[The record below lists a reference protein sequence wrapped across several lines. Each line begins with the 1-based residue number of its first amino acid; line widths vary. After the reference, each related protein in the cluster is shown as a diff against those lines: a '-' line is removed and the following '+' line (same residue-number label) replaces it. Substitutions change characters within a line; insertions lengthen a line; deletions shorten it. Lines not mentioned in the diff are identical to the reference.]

1 METKANHVWVGA
13 ITLALLALV
22 AAVILWI
29 ARLNEGGRHEYD
41 IFFKQAVD
49 GLSKGSAVN
58 FSGVPVGQVNQIE
71 LWSKDPSFVRVRI
84 AVEPDVPI
92 RVGTTA
98 TIQGSFT
105 GVSTI
110 QLEGA
115 SKDAP
120 ELTCEGEAA
129 KAACPE
135 GVPVI
140 PTKRGGL
147 GELLNS
153 APVLLERLA
162 TLTERLTLV
171 FSDKNLASLE
181 SILANTDRMTG
192 GLADSTPQFRATMA
206 ELQGT
211 LIDARKAL
219 IAFETTTM
227 ATNETLNGE
236 GKAMLVQFR
245 QSLKSIEVVANQL
258 NGLVGD
264 SRPAAK
270 QLQATTLP
278 QAEAAIRDLRASTK
292 ALRDLTEKLNNEGAG
307 SLLGGQRLPD
317 YKPGRN

>member
-1 METKANHVWVGA
+1 METRANHFWVGA
-13 ITLALLALV
+13 VTLGLLALI
-22 AAVILWI
+22 AGVILWI
-29 ARLNEGGRHEYD
+29 ARLNEAGRQEYD
-41 IFFKQAVD
+41 VFFKQSVD
-49 GLSKGSAVN
+49 GLSKGSSVS
-58 FSGVPVGQVNQIE
+58 FSGVPVGQVKTIE
-71 LWSKDPSFVRVRI
+71 LWKKDPSFVRVRI
-84 AVEPDVPI
+84 AVEDDVPI

-115 SKDAP
+115 DKKAP
-120 ELTCEGEAA
+120 ALTCKGEA
-129 KAACPE
+129 KSACPE

-162 TLTERLTLV
+162 TLTDRLNLV
-171 FSDKNLASLE
+171 LSDKNLAALDG
-181 SILANTDRMTG
+181 ILANTNRLTS
-192 GLADSTPQFRATMA
+192 GLADSAPQYGAVLT
-206 ELQGT
+206 ELQLT
-211 LIDARKAL
+211 LVDARKAL
-219 IAFETTTM
+219 IAFET
-227 ATNETLNGE
+227 AAASANGVID
-236 GKAMLVQFR
+236 GDFRLMVNQFKA
-245 QSLKSIEVVANQL
+245 SLKSIERVADNL

-264 SRPAAK
+264 TRPAAR
-270 QLQATTLP
+270 QVQTNTLP

-292 ALRDLTEKLNNEGAG
+292 ALRDLTEKLNNDGAG